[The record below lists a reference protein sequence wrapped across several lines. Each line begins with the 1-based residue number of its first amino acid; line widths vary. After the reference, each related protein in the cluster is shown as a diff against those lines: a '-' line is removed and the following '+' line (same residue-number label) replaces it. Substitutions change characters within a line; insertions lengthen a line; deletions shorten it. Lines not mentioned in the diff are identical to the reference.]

1 MIHASV
7 SASPP
12 NETALRMA
20 SSKLVDSRN
29 AMSAGGTVPWQDT
42 SNLAFAPPGS
52 REEHSCRS
60 RLSFH
65 AFRMIVRDF
74 RASCRFSEHILES
87 IESVTDC

>member
-1 MIHASV
+1 
-7 SASPP
+7 
-12 NETALRMA
+12 
-20 SSKLVDSRN
+20 
-29 AMSAGGTVPWQDT
+29 MSAGGTVPWQDT

-60 RLSFH
+60 RLCAFH

-74 RASCRFSEHILES
+74 GASGRFSEHILES